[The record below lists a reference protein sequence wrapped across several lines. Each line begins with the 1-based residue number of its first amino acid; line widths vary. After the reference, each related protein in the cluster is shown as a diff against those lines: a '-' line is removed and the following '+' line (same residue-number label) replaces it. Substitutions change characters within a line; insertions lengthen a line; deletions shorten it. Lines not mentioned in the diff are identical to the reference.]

1 MSLNKEILMAEKQPK
16 REPLL
21 KLRTSDKKISALALV
36 KVRAAQRTR
45 SRIMMELEAKEMK
58 RLEIEVAQGKISPK
72 ELEELASKTNK

>member
-1 MSLNKEILMAEKQPK
+1 MAEKQPK